1 MFFETLTIAILIY
14 ILQQIA
20 DLKKKILS
28 LSLIIESFK
37 NDRS

>member
-1 MFFETLTIAILIY
+1 MFFETLTIAILIF

-28 LSLIIESFK
+28 LSISIESLK
-37 NDRS
+37 KEV